1 MMDNGSTAVLQRFNV
16 RVGPGIKAGEAYPR
30 DTNYVTE
37 KKTSSKNDSRGNE
50 SEEKR
55 NLLKCGMCR
64 EVFISIHDISNHLKH
79 HHFQIQAYDCGV
91 CLKFFPFHTE
101 LEAHLLDDH
110 LQSDTG
116 PAPILKAP
124 HIDVGEIETFMKSS
138 DMRERV
144 ELKCPLCGCMYDKLA
159 QYQDHMSAS
168 HRGKAWD
175 KDGLCSAVLKVT
187 TVKGSSVKP
196 VIKDDPTEAVP
207 GKVYTCDRCD
217 QKVFGREPMK
227 RHAATHY
234 ESEIIQCATCCD
246 FFITH
251 ASYIEHKK
259 KAHLSLLNLNVKQ
272 NKHGDII
279 GASLDDILK
288 ANDCLSK
295 TCCDTESK
303 AVAVKTPLKKSKP
316 DEAIYIDLDSKWTI
330 THETVQVDSLKKSN
344 TEAPLKEEKS
354 ETPSKEK
361 DTDLKSCLPKSAAS
375 RPDWKT
381 HKRDRSDESLPDPEN
396 PMYNLLLLCKS
407 AVREQKRIAVDSD
420 ATGCTNMNEKGGIC
434 DSDSVKAVPKTGH
447 TESEFSV
454 RKKLVCHEELLDRE
468 GSGTEPHSEEYKARF
483 FLSVFHALT
492 GLAALAFCHL
502 QKNIVV

>member
-1 MMDNGSTAVLQRFNV
+1 MDNGSTAVLQRFNV
-16 RVGPGIKAGEAYPR
+16 RVGPGIKAGKAYPR
-30 DTNYVTE
+30 DVTQQQQQSAE
-37 KKTSSKNDSRGNE
+37 KKSSTQKNDLQGNE

-55 NLLKCGMCR
+55 NLLKCGICR

-79 HHFQIQAYDCGV
+79 RHFQIQAFDCGV
-91 CLKFFPFHTE
+91 CMKFFPFHTE

-124 HIDVGEIETFMKSS
+124 HIDVGEIEAFIKNS

-144 ELKCPLCGCMYDKLA
+144 ELQCPLCGCMYDKLA

-187 TVKGSSVKP
+187 TVKSTSVKP

-207 GKVYTCDRCD
+207 GKVYSCDRCD

-227 RHAATHY
+227 RHAATHH
-234 ESEIIQCATCCD
+234 ESEIIQCATCCE

-259 KAHLSLLNLNVKQ
+259 KAHLTLLNLNVKQ

-295 TCCDTESK
+295 SCSDTESK
-303 AVAVKTPLKKSKP
+303 VKPVETPLSKL
-316 DEAIYIDLDSKWTI
+316 DDAIYIDLDSKWTI
-330 THETVQVDSLKKSN
+330 THETVQVEPLKNTKKEDKSN
-344 TEAPLKEEKS
+344 PDLGTIPKIKEIV
-354 ETPSKEK
+354 ETSN
-361 DTDLKSCLPKSAAS
+361 LPMSGIT

-381 HKRDRSDESLPDPEN
+381 HKRERSDDSLPDPDN
-396 PMYNLLLLCKS
+396 PMYNLLLLSKS
-407 AVREQKRIAVDSD
+407 AVREQKRIAVESD
-420 ATGCTNMNEKGGIC
+420 GNEKEEMCGTAQQIT
-434 DSDSVKAVPKTGH
+434 AEQTTGQS
-447 TESEFSV
+447 ESEFCV
-454 RKKLVCHEELLDRE
+454 RKKLVCHEELLEKE
-468 GSGTEPHSEEYKARF
+468 GSDTGPHSEEYRARF
-483 FLSVFHALT
+483 FLSVFHAMT
-492 GLAALAFCHL
+492 GLAAMAFWHL
-502 QKNIVV
+502 QKNIAV